1 MKWELR
7 EPFRDDAI
15 SFLGHNDRRVR
26 GVDRDR
32 LRAGSA
38 DVTRLERLLADCRGY
53 AAYDFMAMKGASGLL
68 RDPPGVTRPDRG

>member
-7 EPFRDDAI
+7 EPFRDDAF

-32 LRAGSA
+32 ICAGSA
-38 DVTRLERLLADCRGY
+38 DVTRLAGPLGDCRGY
-53 AAYDFMAMKGASGLL
+53 AAYDFMAMKGAFGLL
-68 RDPPGVTRPDRG
+68 RGPPSVTRPDRG